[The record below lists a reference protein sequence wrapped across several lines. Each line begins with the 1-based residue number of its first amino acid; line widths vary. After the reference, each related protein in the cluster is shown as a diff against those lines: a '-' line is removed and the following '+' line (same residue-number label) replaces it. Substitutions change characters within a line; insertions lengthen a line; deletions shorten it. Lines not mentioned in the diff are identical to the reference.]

1 MARFRSGQTE
11 LLIATDVAS
20 RGLDIEQLSHV
31 INYDIPLDPESYVH
45 RIGRTGRAGRTGV
58 AITLVTR
65 RESRLLRAIE
75 RTTGQRI
82 ERRSVPT
89 AEQVAARQRELL
101 GESLTAVIQEDEIV
115 VPMMIVD
122 ELAAY
127 YDPSEIAAAAI
138 KLLMRERGTVEEA
151 ESITQ
156 KMIAE
161 PGMTRLSLSVG
172 RKEGVR
178 PMDIVGA
185 IANEARIPGKSIG
198 EIEILDHTTC
208 VEVPESMAEHVV
220 RALNRTRV
228 RGRPVRAEVASAA
241 IRGDRRL

>member
-1 MARFRSGQTE
+1 
-11 LLIATDVAS
+11 
-20 RGLDIEQLSHV
+20 
-31 INYDIPLDPESYVH
+31 
-45 RIGRTGRAGRTGV
+45 
-58 AITLVTR
+58 
-65 RESRLLRAIE
+65 
-75 RTTGQRI
+75 
-82 ERRSVPT
+82 
-89 AEQVAARQRELL
+89 
-101 GESLTAVIQEDEIV
+101 
-115 VPMMIVD
+115 MMIVD